1 MVIHWACILLN
12 GGLVP
17 DRCSARRGARGAVL
31 GFVLLWTAAT
41 GATEDARW
49 RDLENRIQY
58 GYYTE
63 DSRAL
68 RNLQDALSQD
78 EAHEALR
85 GYYAG
90 FVAWRLALLAAQT
103 PATGSGSAAQLA
115 QQCVKELDP
124 LLEAQADFSEALA
137 LRAACQEPALGGG
150 GMRLPFGHSGKKD
163 LERAL
168 AQGARNPRVLLID
181 AASDYQRTPAQGG
194 NRERSLVKLRKT
206 VAAFEAERAGTEPLP
221 GWGAAEA
228 YVLLARNLLDHGDGV
243 GARDALEHAL
253 LLAPDYVQAR
263 RLMQRI
269 ASG

>member
-1 MVIHWACILLN
+1 MPERGTARSPGGRCALIALALL
-12 GGLVP
+12 
-17 DRCSARRGARGAVL
+17 C
-31 GFVLLWTAAT
+31 AAT
-41 GATEDARW
+41 AGGAEDARW

-63 DSRAL
+63 DPRAL

-78 EAHEALR
+78 GSHDSLR

-90 FVAWRLALLAAQT
+90 FVAWRLALLSVQT
-103 PATGSGSAAQLA
+103 PVSGGSSAAQLA
-115 QQCVKELDP
+115 QRCVKELDP
-124 LLEAQADFSEALA
+124 LLEAQADFAEALA
-137 LRAACQEPALGGG
+137 LRAACKDPTLAGGG
-150 GMRLPFGHSGKKD
+150 LHLPFAHGGRKD

-168 AQGARNPRVLLID
+168 ALGARNPRVLLID
-181 AASDYQRTPAQGG
+181 AAGDYQHTPSQGG
-194 NRERSLVKLRKT
+194 NRERALVKLRQT
-206 VAAFEAERAGTEPLP
+206 VAAFETERAGTEPLP

-228 YVLLARNLLDHGDGV
+228 YVLLARNLLDHGDGP

-253 LLAPDYVQAR
+253 LLAPDYAQAR